1 MPGARIIIRRADPE
15 TAQKIFSSFKNAG
28 YLGIYIYVDEKE
40 LVTTL
45 EKLRKLG
52 IRDVKISMDDT
63 KANIEKENRHVE
75 IESISIASDKQSP
88 EMPMLPI
95 DVKPAIDHQLI
106 QAQQEAK
113 QIPVDQIVASKAE
126 AKPQEIEEKPTGARE
141 AIQVLEKEPAAAIEQ
156 ARDKE
161 KDKKTAQQGMP
172 EEKRAPRTKIQAR
185 LESISKESVD
195 ISNVI
200 SIITN
205 RKTKTP

>member
-1 MPGARIIIRRADPE
+1 MPGAKIIIRRADPE
-15 TAQKIFSSFKNAG
+15 TAQRIFSSFKNAG

-63 KANIEKENRHVE
+63 KADIEKGKRQVE
-75 IESISIASDKQSP
+75 IEPISIASEKQSP
-88 EMPMLPI
+88 EMLIPPV
-95 DVKPAIDHQLI
+95 DVKPAGVHSVQQAA
-106 QAQQEAK
+106 QAQQEMN
-113 QIPVDQIVASKAE
+113 QIPVDQIAASKPEPE
-126 AKPQEIEEKPTGARE
+126 AKPQEIEEKPTGTRE
-141 AIQVLEKEPAAAIEQ
+141 AIQVLEKPPTTTIEPA
-156 ARDKE
+156 RDRE
-161 KDKKTAQQGMP
+161 KRV
-172 EEKRAPRTKIQAR
+172 EEKRAQRDRIQAR

-195 ISNVI
+195 ISSVI